1 MHFADTYVL
10 RALFIFPDSYS
21 QDGRLP
27 GVLPTETE
35 YKAYGYKRTSH
46 SRCPQTSYK
55 KCHTKMLT
63 GFFKT

>member
-35 YKAYGYKRTSH
+35 YKAYGYKRTSN
-46 SRCPQTSYK
+46 SRCHQTSY
-55 KCHTKMLT
+55 TKMSYKNVNRI
-63 GFFKT
+63 F

>member
-46 SRCPQTSYK
+46 SRCPQTSY
-55 KCHTKMLT
+55 TKMSYKNVNRI
-63 GFFKT
+63 F